1 MDYTSHLIRKF
12 KYVTLFASVAIWVLY
27 VYFKLS
33 EFIEAALSLKY
44 ITVQTVSFVLYSVLL
59 VFLPAT
65 AIFLPRFL
73 RKSFLKWVC
82 FCLSAVVM
90 VGAIGDLFTY
100 NFFRDY
106 TFFRGDAIFCN
117 ILLGIPNLYGTIC
130 CILISLLYLFLGI
143 HIMKNRGI
151 ACLLYL
157 LIFLIGA
164 AAPFIYSYTSWGGFP
179 RHSWLLKAA
188 FIIPHQACVL
198 LALVFAFI
206 SKLLRTQLMKYESE
220 SNL

>member
-1 MDYTSHLIRKF
+1 MDYTAYLIRRFKF
-12 KYVTLFASVAIWVLY
+12 ITLLSSVIIWALY
-27 VYFKLS
+27 AYYKLS
-33 EFIEAALSLKY
+33 EFIEAAISLKY
-44 ITVQTVSFVLYSVLL
+44 INVQTVSCVLYSILLVLL
-59 VFLPAT
+59 PAA
-65 AIFLPRFL
+65 AIFLSRSV
-73 RKSFLKWVC
+73 RKKILMWVC
-82 FCLSAVVM
+82 FCLAAVIM

-100 NFFRDY
+100 KLFRSY
-106 TFFRGDAIFCN
+106 TFFAGDANFCN

-164 AAPFIYSYTSWGGFP
+164 AAPFIYSYNSWGGFP